1 MAVIELQHVTKKY
14 AAVVANKDI
23 SLTIQAS
30 ELVGLIGENGA
41 GKSTLIKQLLGL
53 EQVTS
58 GQINIFDTRPGTAKL
73 RQIVGVMQQNDLVM
87 RNVKVNDILQWAH
100 ALYQQPLAL
109 KEVLRITNLGAQKNQ
124 YINELSGGQQRR
136 LSFGLAIIGRPQLL
150 LLDEPT
156 VGMDVLNRKHFWDY
170 VRQLQQTGT
179 TIIVTSHYLDEIA
192 DTANRLL
199 ILKRGQLTFD
209 GTLIELQQQI
219 NKTVV
224 DFESEQKLGAAFNTD
239 QNILNWSQLG
249 NHYKVEVTN
258 SDTWLQMYYE
268 QIPTFKGLQIK
279 ATSLTEIMTNMLE
292 GK

>member
-14 AAVVANKDI
+14 ATLVANKDI
-23 SLTIQAS
+23 SITIQPG

-53 EQVTS
+53 EHVTS
-58 GQINIFDTRPGTAKL
+58 GQINIFDSQLGTPKL
-73 RQIVGVMQQNDLVM
+73 RQLVGVMQQTDMVI

-100 ALYQQPLAL
+100 ALYQHPLAVN
-109 KEVLRITNLGAQKNQ
+109 EVLKITDLAAQKNQ
-124 YINELSGGQQRR
+124 YITELSGGQLRR
-136 LSFGLAIIGRPQLL
+136 LSFGLAIIGQPQLL

-156 VGMDVLNRKHFWDY
+156 VGMDVLNRKRFWDY
-170 VRQLQQTGT
+170 VRQLQQAGT

-192 DTANRLL
+192 DTVNRLL
-199 ILKRGQLTFD
+199 ILKHGQLTFD

-219 NKTVV
+219 NKTVI
-224 DFESEQKLGAAFNTD
+224 DFESAQQLGTAFNTD
-239 QNILNWSQLG
+239 QNILNWYQLG

-258 SDTWLQMYYE
+258 SDEWLQTYAE
-268 QIPTFKGLQIK
+268 QLPAFTGLQIK

-292 GK
+292 EK